1 MRALLCFNL
10 NNKLKTNYLW
20 DKLDR
25 KVPLKVGN
33 IHKLVDLQIHH
44 RGIVR
49 FLLLSKINNN
59 LNFLLTL
66 IINKLI
72 RDFIIKK
79 EEIEDEE
86 KLILPDKLDP
96 SQFNRLDTD

>member
-1 MRALLCFNL
+1 M
-10 NNKLKTNYLW
+10 
-20 DKLDR
+20 
-25 KVPLKVGN
+25 
-33 IHKLVDLQIHH
+33 QIHH

-49 FLLLSKINNN
+49 YLLLSKINNN